1 MDLVIEI
8 FYKLLRFLTVIHTS
22 IHVHVLRVSDMTID
36 LAVSFTFFLLCSD
49 LVMESGDD
57 SDDGEEE
64 EEEDGGEHLLRLP
77 TLRLLAQLLGR
88 RK

>member
-1 MDLVIEI
+1 
-8 FYKLLRFLTVIHTS
+8 
-22 IHVHVLRVSDMTID
+22 MTID
-36 LAVSFTFFLLCSD
+36 LALSCSD

-57 SDDGEEE
+57 SEDGEE